1 MSDNRFLLEELR
13 RTPLEQQRVELVER
27 KGKGHPDSICD
38 AVAEAVSLAL
48 CREYQAA
55 FGRILHPNT
64 DKALLVAGRSQPR
77 LGGGQVL
84 EPMRLV
90 LGDRAASEY
99 HGKRIEVGAIA
110 EASAKGW
117 LRDNLRF
124 VDPERHLIFQ
134 NELKEGSPEL
144 TDIFERDVIGAND
157 TSAAVGYAPLTETER
172 LVLTAEQ
179 WLNSPDF
186 QRRFPEAGE
195 DVKVMGVRR
204 DRDLTLTVALAF
216 VDRFV
221 ADARSYFRRKEEMRL
236 ALTEYLTGRLHALD
250 RVAVQLNTLDDPA
263 RGEGGMYLTVLG
275 TSAEGGDCGQV
286 GRGNRVNG
294 VIPLNRPISTEAAA
308 GKNPVSHVGKIY
320 TLLTH
325 HIAGQVAQHVQG
337 VVEVYVWLCSQI
349 GQPINAPWVAAAQVI
364 LQEGVGLP
372 DVQPAIE
379 AIIGQELAGV
389 HEFGERL
396 ARGELPVC

>member
-1 MSDNRFLLEELR
+1 
-13 RTPLEQQRVELVER
+13 VER

-48 CREYQAA
+48 CREYQAT
-55 FGRILHPNT
+55 FGRILHHNT
-64 DKALLVAGRSQPR
+64 DKALLVAGRTQPH
-77 LGGGQVL
+77 LGGGQVV

-99 HGKRIEVGAIA
+99 HGKRIEAGAVA

-117 LRDNLRF
+117 LRANLRF
-124 VDPERHLIFQ
+124 VDPERHLVFQ

-172 LVLTAEQ
+172 LVLAAEQ

-195 DVKVMGVRR
+195 DVKVMGVRQ

-221 ADARSYFRRKEEMRL
+221 PDARSYFRRKEEMRL
-236 ALTEYLTGRLHALD
+236 ALAEYLTGKLHALD
-250 RVAVQLNTLDDPA
+250 RVGVHLNTLDDPA
-263 RGEGGMYLTVLG
+263 RGEGGLYLTVLG

-294 VIPLNRPISTEAAA
+294 VMPLNRPISSEAAA

-325 HIAGQVAQHVQG
+325 HIARQVAERVQG
-337 VVEVYVWLCSQI
+337 VAEVYVWLCSQI
-349 GQPINAPWVAAAQVI
+349 GQPINAPVVAAAQVI
-364 LQEGVGLP
+364 LQEGVRLP

>member
-1 MSDNRFLLEELR
+1 
-13 RTPLEQQRVELVER
+13 
-27 KGKGHPDSICD
+27 
-38 AVAEAVSLAL
+38 
-48 CREYQAA
+48 
-55 FGRILHPNT
+55 
-64 DKALLVAGRSQPR
+64 
-77 LGGGQVL
+77 
-84 EPMRLV
+84 MRLV

-117 LRDNLRF
+117 LGQNLRF

-144 TDIFERDVIGAND
+144 TDIFERDVIEAND

-172 LVLTAEQ
+172 LVLAAEQ

-204 DRDLTLTVALAF
+204 DPDLTLTVALAF

-221 ADARSYFRRKEEMRL
+221 PDARSYFRRKAEMQL
-236 ALTEYLTGRLHALD
+236 ALTEYLTGNLHALD
-250 RVAVQLNTLDDPA
+250 RVAVHLNTLDDPA
-263 RGEGGMYLTVLG
+263 RGEGGLYLTVLG

-294 VIPLNRPISTEAAA
+294 VMPLNRPISSEAAA

-325 HIAGQVAQHVQG
+325 HIARQLVERVQG
-337 VVEVYVWLCSQI
+337 VAEVYVWLCSQI
-349 GQPINAPWVAAAQVI
+349 GQPINTPWTAAAQVI
-364 LQEGVGLP
+364 LQEGIGLA
-372 DVQPAIE
+372 DIQPAVE
-379 AIIGQELAGV
+379 AIIGQELAGI

>member
-1 MSDNRFLLEELR
+1 MADNHFVLEELKR
-13 RTPLEQQRVELVER
+13 MPLGQQHIELVER

-38 AVAEAVSLAL
+38 AVAEAASLAL
-48 CREYQAA
+48 CREYRAA
-55 FGRILHPNT
+55 FGRILHHNT
-64 DKALLVAGRSQPR
+64 DKALLVAGRTLPR
-77 LGGGQVL
+77 LGGGQVV

-90 LGDRAASEY
+90 LGDRAVWQY
-99 HGKRIEVGAIA
+99 RGKRIEVGAIA
-110 EASAKGW
+110 EASVRGW

-124 VDPERHLIFQ
+124 VDPDRHLVFQ

-144 TDIFERDVIGAND
+144 TDIFEREVIGAND
-157 TSAAVGYAPLTETER
+157 TSAAVGYAPLTETEG
-172 LVLTAEQ
+172 LVLAAQ
-179 WLNSPDF
+179 RWLNSPDF

-195 DVKVMGVRR
+195 DVKVMAVRR

-221 ADARSYFRRKEEMRL
+221 PDPRSYFDRKEEMRL
-236 ALTEYLTGRLHALD
+236 ALTEYLTGGLHALD
-250 RVAVQLNTLDDPA
+250 RVAVHLNTLDDPA
-263 RGEGGMYLTVLG
+263 RGEGGLYLTVVG

-294 VIPLNRPISTEAAA
+294 VTPLNRPIGSEAAA

-325 HIAGQVAQHVQG
+325 HIAGQVVERVQG
-337 VVEVYVWLCSQI
+337 VAEAYVWLCSQI
-349 GQPINAPWVAAAQVI
+349 GQPIHAPWVAAAQVI
-364 LQEGVGLP
+364 LQEGAGLP

-379 AIIGQELAGV
+379 AIIEQELAGIHDV
-389 HEFGERL
+389 AERL
-396 ARGELPVC
+396 ALGELPVR

>member
-13 RTPLEQQRVELVER
+13 RTPLERHRIELVER

-55 FGRILHPNT
+55 FGRILHHNT
-64 DKALLVAGRSQPR
+64 DKALLVAGRTLPR
-77 LGGGQVL
+77 LGGGQVV
-84 EPMRLV
+84 ESMRLV

-99 HGKRIEVGAIA
+99 HEKRIEVGAIA
-110 EASAKGW
+110 EASSKGW
-117 LRDNLRF
+117 LRANLRF
-124 VDPERHLIFQ
+124 VDPERHLVFQ

-172 LVLTAEQ
+172 LVLAAEQ

-221 ADARSYFRRKEEMRL
+221 PNALSYFDRKEEMRL

-250 RVAVQLNTLDDPA
+250 RLAVHLNTLDDPA
-263 RGEGGMYLTVLG
+263 RGEGGLYLTVLG

-294 VIPLNRPISTEAAA
+294 VMPLNRPISSEAAA

-325 HIAGQVAQHVQG
+325 HIARQVAERVQG
-337 VVEVYVWLCSQI
+337 VAEVYVWLCSQI
-349 GQPINAPWVAAAQVI
+349 GQPINAPLIAAAQVI

-372 DVQPAIE
+372 DVQPAMEQIIE
-379 AIIGQELAGV
+379 EELAGI
-389 HEFGERL
+389 HEFSKRL
-396 ARGELPVC
+396 ARGELRVW